1 METTIVKIG
10 NSKGLIIP
18 KKLLTAFGEVK
29 QVDIKSEDGRLIITP
44 LAENKSRSTWEQQF
58 CDAIAK
64 GFIPEN
70 DVIDVIDVENDF
82 DKKEWTW

>member
-18 KKLLTAFGEVK
+18 KKLLSAFGEST
-29 QVDIKSEDGRLIITP
+29 QVDIKVKDGRLIITP
-44 LAENKSRSTWEQQF
+44 LAENISRSNWEQQF
-58 CDAIAK
+58 SAAIAN

-70 DVIDVIDVENDF
+70 DLIDVENDF

>member
-10 NSKGLIIP
+10 NSHGLIIP
-18 KKLLTAFGEVK
+18 KKLLTAFGEAK
-29 QVDIKSEDGRLIITP
+29 QVDIKAKDGGLIITP
-44 LAENKSRSTWEQQF
+44 LTPNKARSNWEQQF
-58 CDAIAK
+58 NDAIAK

-70 DVIDVIDVENDF
+70 NMINIENDF